1 MTSPRQN
8 NRSFVLRSDGVRE
21 RKSAMVRLIAR
32 FRETRR
38 VFKDRQVARDRL
50 VGCYSHLT
58 IVVVFTL
65 NPSERLM
72 SGQRVYEVRI
82 DLDVHVNNADLGTAT
97 REENAFANQVGF
109 RLRVALGC
117 GVDSGHGDG
126 VQQLA
131 NGTTNYLFI
140 VCA

>member
-1 MTSPRQN
+1 MCVEGRVLSYENVTYCNLCPKRPSKNPTSHKFASTLSLSIVYNSGFAFVVMTSPRQN

-32 FRETRR
+32 FWETRR

-65 NPSERLM
+65 NPNERLM
-72 SGQRVYEVRI
+72 SGQRVYEVISLQDR
-82 DLDVHVNNADLGTAT
+82 LG
-97 REENAFANQVGF
+97 RP
-109 RLRVALGC
+109 C
-117 GVDSGHGDG
+117 
-126 VQQLA
+126 
-131 NGTTNYLFI
+131 
-140 VCA
+140 